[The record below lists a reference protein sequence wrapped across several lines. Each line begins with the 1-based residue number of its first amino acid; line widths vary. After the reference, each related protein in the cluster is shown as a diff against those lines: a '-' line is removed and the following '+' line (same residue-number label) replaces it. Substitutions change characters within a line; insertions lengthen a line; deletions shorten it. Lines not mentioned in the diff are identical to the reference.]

1 MKKQLLNSI
10 LYVCVGTNI
19 GILAGCSIDSDLPSI
34 QSTVALRSFDSC
46 DELETYIEDGLVR
59 EMRNRLDPDINDYG
73 GGGFDDIAVFAESNS
88 VATAGAAPRPSGP
101 NNYSRTNDQVVGVNE
116 ADFVKTDGTH
126 IYVLSG
132 GKLHVTKSWPAEEME
147 TVSELKIQGQ
157 PREMFL
163 EVEANRLTVISGIFG
178 TYKNNTDY
186 DSSDRIPEAAVPC
199 SYEGCGRPIVGTR
212 VDVIDVSDKSSPN
225 IIKSYEFPGQYRN
238 ARRTEDVVRLV
249 LVDNVRWPEE
259 LKWYPEESDTFL
271 GFDLFSE
278 RRYKRLM
285 SENEDLIRSQDL
297 SVWLPQSRIVTSN
310 GSAQDYVVDCAGTKA
325 PTASTLSGLTNVV
338 TLNLSEDS
346 MTQASV
352 IARADEVY
360 ASATSLYFT
369 SRHYWWWHSP
379 EQRDWT
385 YIFRLDTSEKSSS
398 RFAAAGGVEGH
409 LLNQFSMD
417 EHDDHL
423 RVATTL
429 TKLPD
434 SDIEDSWATSTN
446 RITVFNLDMREV
458 GRTRDVADGER
469 IYSARF
475 SQDRGYIVTF
485 REVDPLF
492 TVDLKDPTKPRIIG
506 ELKVPGFSTYIHP
519 LGDNHLITIG
529 IHQPEPD
536 ANGRVEWDQRSI
548 KLSMFDVTDFAN
560 PTEVFTRKLGT
571 TSASSEALYEH
582 KAFTFFDDKGLLAI
596 PFADYYYDWSNNDY
610 WTSFRSEVR
619 VFSVDTDSGF
629 TPLGAVSMSDI
640 YETQN
645 NRNWSPYWTPWV
657 KRSVIADDY
666 VYAISDAGIKVAHVD
681 SLSTSS
687 ASVLFN
693 RTDR

>member
-1 MKKQLLNSI
+1 MKKRLLSSI
-10 LYVCVGTNI
+10 LYVYVGTSF

-46 DELETYIEDGLVR
+46 DELETFIEDGLVR
-59 EMRNRLDPDINDYG
+59 EMRNRLDPDINNRSS
-73 GGGFDDIAVFAESNS
+73 GFDQLAVFAESDS
-88 VATAGAAPRPSGP
+88 VATAGAAPRSSGP
-101 NNYSRTNDQVVGVNE
+101 NNYTRTNDQVVGVNE
-116 ADFVKTDGTH
+116 ADFIKTDGTY

-147 TVSELKIQGQ
+147 TVSELELQGQ

-178 TYKNNTDY
+178 TYENRIDPV
-186 DSSDRIPEAAVPC
+186 SSDVSPAQDIACE
-199 SYEGCGRPIVGTR
+199 YEGCGRPITGTR
-212 VDVIDVSDKSSPN
+212 VDVIDVSDKSAPD
-225 IIKSYEFPGQYRN
+225 IIKFYEFPGQYRN
-238 ARRTEDVVRLV
+238 ARRIEDVVRLV
-249 LVDNVRWPEE
+249 LVDNARWPVE
-259 LKWYPEESDTFL
+259 LKWYPEESETFL

-285 SENEDLIRSQDL
+285 NENEDIIRSQDL
-297 SVWLPQSRIVTSN
+297 SAWLPQARKVTSN
-310 GSAQDYVVDCAGTKA
+310 GGSQDYAVDCAQTKA
-325 PTASTLSGLTNVV
+325 PTASTLSGLTNIV
-338 TLNLSEDS
+338 TLNLTEDS
-346 MTQASV
+346 ITQASV

-369 SRHYWWWHSP
+369 SRHYWWWHSS

-398 RFAAAGGVEGH
+398 SFAAAGGVEGH

-417 EHDDHL
+417 EHNDHL

-429 TKLPD
+429 IKLPD
-434 SDIEDSWATSTN
+434 DDIEDSWATSTN
-446 RITVFNLDMREV
+446 RITVFNEGMTEV

-492 TVDLKDPTKPRIIG
+492 TVDLKDPTNPKIIG

-548 KLSMFDVTDFAN
+548 KLSMFDITDFAN
-560 PTEVFTRKLGT
+560 PTEIFTRKLGT
-571 TSASSEALYEH
+571 TRASSEALYEH
-582 KAFTFFDDKGLLAI
+582 KAFNFFEEKGLLAI
-596 PFADYYYDWSNNDY
+596 PFLDYYVDWSNNGY
-610 WTSFRSEVR
+610 WSNFQSEIR
-619 VFSVDTDSGF
+619 VFSVDTENGF
-629 TPLGAVSMSDI
+629 SPLGAVSMSDI
-640 YETQN
+640 YETQD
-645 NRNWSPYWTPWV
+645 NRSWSPYWTPWV

-666 VYAISDAGIKVAHVD
+666 VYAISDAGIKAAHLE
-681 SLSTSS
+681 SLGTS
-687 ASVLFN
+687 AGSVLF
-693 RTDR
+693 D